1 MEPGSSGSA
10 LINNQKRVIGQLY
23 GPYNGQRC
31 PPHTCNY
38 PSGQRVAYGKFS
50 ISWNGDGASQ
60 DGRKLEP
67 WLDPYGTGDITLDG
81 LDECGYLT
89 ITAEKYSSYV
99 GNDELGMCQSG
110 YYSLAVS
117 NQSFFSGITIEWEV
131 SGNLKT
137 IATSGYN
144 IGVKPLGH
152 GTAWIMAT
160 FEKNGCRIKLPKY
173 YINILPTTTNFFNNK
188 TIVRDTTWY
197 YTPYNPDSQGDF
209 YLELSGDINIQ
220 NNAKLTIV
228 NIDVKCTPNAKF
240 NVKQGSKLI
249 INGARLTSL
258 CTDEHWQGIQVWGN
272 RNAHQFPDA
281 NGNYLQGYL
290 ELNNATIENAI
301 CAADLWKPNDW
312 YSTGG
317 VLKATNS
324 TFRNN
329 SRSIHALLYR
339 NYVPTNPNIEREYN
353 CVVENC
359 IFEITDDYITTI
371 PYFKH
376 VDMHEVNGI
385 KFSGCDFSLSPRA
398 EGVEDWNIAIGAYS
412 ASFVVNG
419 ICNSNL
425 YPCPNM
431 DNSTFTGFRTAIY
444 ADNASN
450 KTIKSYISNTEF
462 DNNTFAVWAEN
473 LTHLGVAKCDFT
485 IGNSKYLGCPIGTSC
500 GIYTNF
506 CNKHDIRLNSFT
518 KTPSA
523 TNTAGTGIYTEN
535 SRGANDIYKNSFS
548 NLNYG
553 NFAIWQNHTTPS
565 SLTGLEFLCNEN
577 SNNIADF
584 YIPKINNSPNINAV
598 QNPQGTPFLAAGN
611 TFSQSNNT
619 WHFYNGGTSWLSYH
633 CAGGSEYI
641 PTEIYQ
647 VTVSPSSN
655 INQCPDNPG
664 GGDIPPI
671 DGFVLDDDE
680 IAEREQA
687 YASNL
692 YNYNQTKVLY
702 DNLKD
707 GGSTEQRIIDVD
719 NAQASNMWQLRTD
732 LLGYSPHLS
741 DTVLKKVAD
750 KTAVF
755 PDAVIFDIFAANPDE
770 LKKAEIIEY
779 LENKAQP
786 LPAYM
791 VDVLKQMAAGET
803 YRTSLEKTMSM
814 YKKNMYRAAQD
825 IIRSYTYDT
834 VPNKYVQVRNW
845 LDNIGGYQADMQ
857 IISTYLSENNYTDA
871 LSLANIMPGIYNLSG
886 NDLDEHNMFLN
897 ILQLYKNVYD
907 SGRQLPQL
915 TEAEENI
922 IVEIANTS
930 NDIAGSMAKSWLRGN
945 RNLFME
951 LCLDCSSSG
960 GNTKSSS
967 VINPEVLAK
976 IHNLTVSV
984 SPNPTKY
991 YTTIAYTIPETES
1004 SATLSISDMSGKV
1017 VKQNTLTA
1025 KQGQLVWNTTNVKSG
1040 IYMLIL
1046 QSGNNIVKEKISVVN

>member
-1 MEPGSSGSA
+1 MAPGIMILGYGLVDAHKAVVHA
-10 LINNQKRVIGQLY
+10 LMHDSPI
-23 GPYNGQRC
+23 
-31 PPHTCNY
+31 
-38 PSGQRVAYGKFS
+38 
-50 ISWNGDGASQ
+50 
-60 DGRKLEP
+60 
-67 WLDPYGTGDITLDG
+67 
-81 LDECGYLT
+81 T
-89 ITAEKYSSYV
+89 ITGSDVVEI
-99 GNDELGMCQSG
+99 CQSNV
-110 YYSLAVS
+110 YYCDIQNPDMFTYLWSCTPNLV
-117 NQSFFSGITIEWEV
+117 ITTG
-131 SGNLKT
+131 STLKT
-137 IATSGYN
+137 IE
-144 IGVKPLGH
+144 VKPVGSGEGEITVEIFNQDRLMFTVTKTVNISLGNY
-152 GTAWIMAT
+152 ANISAT
-160 FEKNGCRIKLPKY
+160 PLEISSN
-173 YINILPTTTNFFNNK
+173 
-188 TIVRDTTWY
+188 TTWSANNALL
-197 YTPYNPDSQGDF
+197 TVPVNV
-209 YLELSGDINIQ
+209 LSGAVLRVTGTVHCTPDAIIIVEPGG
-220 NNAKLTIV
+220 KLIV
-228 NIDVKCTPNAKF
+228 NGGTIKNA
-240 NVKQGSKLI
+240 
-249 INGARLTSL
+249 
-258 CTDEHWQGIQVWGN
+258 CDEHWQGIQVWGN

-290 ELNNATIENAI
+290 EINNSTIENAI
-301 CAADLWKPNDW
+301 CAVNLWKPDDW

-317 VLKATNS
+317 ILKATNS

-339 NYVPTNPNIEREYN
+339 NYVPMRPDMERDYN
-353 CVVENC
+353 CIVKNC
-359 IFEITDDYITTI
+359 VFEITDNYIPTE
-371 PYFKH
+371 PYLKH
-376 VDMHEVNGI
+376 IDIYEVNGI
-385 KFSGCDFSLSPRA
+385 RFLGCDFSISPDIESA
-398 EGVEDWNIAIGAYS
+398 DESNIGIAAYS
-412 ASFVVNG
+412 ASFTVDAL
-419 ICNSNL
+419 CNSNL
-425 YPCPNM
+425 YPCPNL
-431 DNSTFTGFRTAIY
+431 DKSTFTGFKKAIS
-444 ADNASN
+444 ANNASN
-450 KTIKSYISNTEF
+450 ETVNVSVINTIF
-462 DNNTFAVWAEN
+462 DNNKYAVCADN
-473 LTHLGVAKCDFT
+473 LTYLYVTKCNFI
-485 IGNSKYLGCPIGTSC
+485 IGNDEDLGGCTISTSC

-506 CNKHDIRLNSFT
+506 CNNHNIKLNSFT
-518 KTPSA
+518 KYDLANST
-523 TNTAGTGIYTEN
+523 TCVGIYTEN
-535 SRGANDIYKNSFS
+535 SRGSNDIYKNSFS
-548 NLNYG
+548 NLQFGNY
-553 NFAIWQNHTTPS
+553 AKWQNTMPS
-565 SLTGLEFLCNEN
+565 NLAGLEFLCNEN
-577 SNNIADF
+577 SNNNIDF
-584 YIPKINNSPNINAV
+584 YIPRIDNSPNINTI
-598 QNPQGTPFLAAGN
+598 QYTQGSSLLSAGN

-619 WHFYNGGTSWLSYH
+619 WHFYNGGSNWISYFYTNTPSH
-633 CAGGSEYI
+633 I
-641 PTEIYQ
+641 PDTRKIYQ
-647 VTVSPSSN
+647 VRISSSQET
-655 INQCPDNPG
+655 NQCPDNPG
-664 GGDIPPI
+664 GGDIPPT

-834 VPNKYVQVRNW
+834 VPNKYVQIRNW

-886 NDLDEHNMFLN
+886 NDLNEHNMFIN

-907 SGRQLPQL
+907 SGRQSPQL